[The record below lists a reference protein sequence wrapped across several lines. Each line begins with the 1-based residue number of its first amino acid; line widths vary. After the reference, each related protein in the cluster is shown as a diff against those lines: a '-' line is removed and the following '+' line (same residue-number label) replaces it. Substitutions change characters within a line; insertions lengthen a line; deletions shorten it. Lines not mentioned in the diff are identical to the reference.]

1 MKLFLGSDILK
12 LFWLHKGCF
21 LLQFSILDHHF
32 WFTFNMQKSVF
43 SIGHVFFLW
52 QADFYKKLT
61 LDMWVTR
68 SSWKYFLQR
77 NPNRWGWYKVKVACR
92 YTPEIYR
99 NIDTKNCHLQKGV
112 IYLFQGPSFWALQ
125 PFVFGDVLKINR
137 CGIKSHRGPELQ
149 VGKNNIIVRWWL
161 SQTSQ
166 KCSWNWIIIS
176 PRFNGEKSK
185 KSLKPP
191 S

>member
-125 PFVFGDVLKINR
+125 PFVFGDVSLF
-137 CGIKSHRGPELQ
+137 GIKPAKGRNRKGMETK
-149 VGKNNIIVRWWL
+149 KNCSFNEVF
-161 SQTSQ
+161 Q
-166 KCSWNWIIIS
+166 KTNSLEISWME
-176 PRFNGEKSK
+176 P
-185 KSLKPP
+185 
-191 S
+191 